1 MTHDTLVRWEQTRRE
16 ALGTAITLLFGLS
29 SGALAFCGA
38 VLAGE
43 HGQFGGLGTKL
54 FIAAVVTFIIC
65 LVASVFVTI
74 TRLESFR
81 TTVDVVRKRDSEKGT
96 DELERLRCRTRC
108 LDSCTWFLF
117 YVQLITFFL
126 GAGLLILSLW
136 FLFQQRLFP
145 SGVAALNS

>member
-1 MTHDTLVRWEQTRRE
+1 MADDALVRWEQTRRE

-38 VLAGE
+38 VLMGE
-43 HGQFGGLGTKL
+43 HVQFGGAGTTL
-54 FIAAVVTFIIC
+54 FIAAVGAFIFC

-81 TTVDVVRKRDSEKGT
+81 TTVEVVRKKESGKDT

-108 LDSCTWFLF
+108 FDSCTWFLF
-117 YVQLITFFL
+117 YFQLATFFF
-126 GAGLLILSLW
+126 GAVLLMLALW
-136 FLFQQRLFP
+136 YLFQQRLFP
-145 SGVAALNS
+145 LSGATPIS